1 MMAVV
6 TVTAAVMV
14 AVVAVVT
21 RAAFMTEM
29 NLSAKAPHV
38 SSQFVSSN
46 SSETDAILS
55 LFY

>member
-6 TVTAAVMV
+6 TVTTVMMKARV
-14 AVVAVVT
+14 MT
-21 RAAFMTEM
+21 TAAFVTEM
-29 NLSAKAPHV
+29 NLAAEVPHV

-46 SSETDAILS
+46 SNEVDAILS